1 MHRRCSK
8 LLPVHIFYG
17 LPPARTEAFHGRQPC
32 FYGVSDTRADSLLS
46 PGLTKKLL
54 KKRQK

>member
-1 MHRRCSK
+1 MHRRCIK
-8 LLPVHIFYG
+8 LLPVHIFCT

-32 FYGVSDTRADSLLS
+32 FYGVPDTRFDSLQS
-46 PGLTKKLL
+46 RGLTKKLL